1 MDFTAALH
9 ITHYS
14 RARYHAAAQRRPQQR
29 IFEFI
34 DPVRKRFEIYHEIL
48 NSKDY
53 IYKVLQIKYLNHDF
67 QVCYKIQPKCVE
79 GITLKRTTKRD
90 DLQFAI
96 KKLQQLCF
104 TTSHE

>member
-9 ITHYS
+9 ITAG
-14 RARYHAAAQRRPQQR
+14 RNITQQRSADPDQR

-34 DPVRKRFEIYHEIL
+34 DPLRKRFEIYHEIL

-53 IYKVLQIKYLNHDF
+53 TYKVLQIKYLNHDF

-90 DLQFAI
+90 DLHFAI